1 MSGPAD
7 IPGLSSSPP
16 PEGGSGSGVDD
27 GIGDGIANARVRAA
41 VEAFAEAPSA
51 EGSMDVLRACLQGA
65 LLLDITGS
73 EITLTEDG
81 SSIAPGSTVQ
91 VAYGTGPDGEPAGLA
106 YTSQSELTRAHPE
119 GTAVQSLV
127 QPATAVLADVQA
139 NDHRWLYIDPAGP
152 TCALSRDEIDFA
164 LKVPRNDAVREA
176 LEIADADPDRRGELV
191 TTLRA
196 EGSLVVAMG
205 GDAPDG
211 VPDGGQ
217 ADEETEASVLGG
229 ELPDG
234 SPGLFVFTSGPEA
247 VASAPQATLAVV
259 TTADVQDMLRAGGFG
274 GLVVNPAGPWAAV
287 PATDLLA

>member
-1 MSGPAD
+1 MRRTTT
-7 IPGLSSSPP
+7 
-16 PEGGSGSGVDD
+16 

-91 VAYGTGPDGEPAGLA
+91 VAYGSGPDGEPAALA
-106 YTSQSELTRAHPE
+106 YTSQAELTRAHPE

-176 LEIADADPDRRGELV
+176 LEVADADPDRRGDLV
-191 TTLRA
+191 DGAAGRGLAGGGDGRRRPRGRPGRGPGRRGDRGLRA
-196 EGSLVVAMG
+196 RRRA
-205 GDAPDG
+205 ARRQPR
-211 VPDGGQ
+211 
-217 ADEETEASVLGG
+217 
-229 ELPDG
+229 
-234 SPGLFVFTSGPEA
+234 A
-247 VASAPQATLAVV
+247 VRVHR
-259 TTADVQDMLRAGGFG
+259 RARRPSRARRRPRWPSSRPPTCRTCCA
-274 GLVVNPAGPWAAV
+274 PAGSAAWS
-287 PATDLLA
+287 